1 MVEIK
6 RNVLLPYA
14 SSIVAAD
21 ERLAPKLTPDLLTAI
36 IAEVPDDWLPP
47 EPNRPD
53 LATPAAHR
61 AAYLEYLERRLAAPR
76 AFVEEAERA
85 RVA

>member
-1 MVEIK
+1 
-6 RNVLLPYA
+6 VLLPYA
-14 SSIVAAD
+14 SSIVGGGRAARA
-21 ERLAPKLTPDLLTAI
+21 EAHADLLTAI